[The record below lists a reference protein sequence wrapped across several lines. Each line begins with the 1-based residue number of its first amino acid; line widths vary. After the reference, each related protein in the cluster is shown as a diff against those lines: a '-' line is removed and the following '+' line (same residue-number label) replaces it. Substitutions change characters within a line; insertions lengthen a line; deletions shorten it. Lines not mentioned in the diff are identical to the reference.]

1 MYQSAES
8 GQDLDSSSIEISQHV
23 TEPILSEQQ
32 KYRKAFQ
39 VAQSLSQQLS
49 TFGMRDF
56 TDGLETLESLSR
68 IWGKGK
74 RAIVVVWYCNS
85 YVYSIETIRIIIYM
99 HV

>member
-23 TEPILSEQQ
+23 SEPILSKQQ

-56 TDGLETLESLSR
+56 NDGLETLESLSR

-74 RAIVVVWYCNS
+74 KAIVEELSGIIALLYIILSFNS
-85 YVYSIETIRIIIYM
+85 TPL
-99 HV
+99 